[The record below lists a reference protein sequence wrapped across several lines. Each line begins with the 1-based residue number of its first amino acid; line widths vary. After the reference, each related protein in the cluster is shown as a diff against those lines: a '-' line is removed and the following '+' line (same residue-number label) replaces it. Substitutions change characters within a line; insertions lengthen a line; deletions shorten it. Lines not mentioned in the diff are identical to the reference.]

1 MWLPIQ
7 IKHHEPAEQF
17 APAVL
22 RGNKYDVEYDPES
35 LKIIITD
42 KSP

>member
-17 APAVL
+17 ALAVL
-22 RGNKYDVEYDPES
+22 RGNKYEVEYDPES
-35 LKIIITD
+35 LKIMITD

>member
-1 MWLPIQ
+1 MWLPTQ

-22 RGNKYDVEYDPES
+22 RGNKYDPES
-35 LKIIITD
+35 LKIMITD